1 MANLIDDGED
11 FSNNLASDIAPL
23 LALFGEQVTMQ
34 FLRAAE
40 ICEFIC
46 IYRRDPGKR
55 CINSA
60 RIMDIQQAMIEPC
73 LLKKSS
79 QQPHGVMQRLPCWL
93 DNALTFARH
102 WFKDAWEK
110 SNCYCDLESAN
121 GDGKLQ
127 APAAEPPVGHDEI
140 VIVRNRQHRSPNIS
154 LNSQMDR
161 HRWSLWICAV
171 IGIVLQGGVL
181 VFFGLI
187 TEYRTLKFEKDGQPV
202 EDYAMPLSITSTVF
216 LVCGMLACG
225 YVVEKGSEETVY
237 EIIDAREDT
246 HRRKYAMAM
255 IWLQN
260 QTTVS
265 EQRFSSAAIYHT
277 VERLQARISTR
288 AYSDHTE
295 NSPSSHGQ
303 SESQKPQIGLSRPA
317 EMDLDRL
324 TDNIESTDTSGKE
337 PPSNGQIGENH
348 HHQIRKGKVD
358 NTGPRN
364 KQKES
369 PPIQK
374 TRKGPGHRMKLFID
388 FGALI
393 SVLGI
398 GGQFTG
404 LRGMHWLASI
414 AQLSAS
420 IIIAFVRA
428 VIRRYLAQPAKHET
442 IQDPGFEMEWFIL
455 SLRNIEDAIW
465 LPKVPPRTQLL
476 DYIRGIFFREN
487 RKLAAPAKP
496 INEENTTWVI
506 LSGTTE
512 CLSWTNTESN
522 AQSEASA
529 DLESTEDKRNATD
542 PSKLRS
548 QDQKPQR
555 AYTKI
560 EDLSSAQGVLDLRRS
575 LGELGHWKGP
585 AYAEALKGLTGS
597 TAAFGLSKS

>member
-1 MANLIDDGED
+1 
-11 FSNNLASDIAPL
+11 
-23 LALFGEQVTMQ
+23 
-34 FLRAAE
+34 
-40 ICEFIC
+40 
-46 IYRRDPGKR
+46 
-55 CINSA
+55 
-60 RIMDIQQAMIEPC
+60 
-73 LLKKSS
+73 
-79 QQPHGVMQRLPCWL
+79 
-93 DNALTFARH
+93 
-102 WFKDAWEK
+102 
-110 SNCYCDLESAN
+110 
-121 GDGKLQ
+121 
-127 APAAEPPVGHDEI
+127 
-140 VIVRNRQHRSPNIS
+140 
-154 LNSQMDR
+154 
-161 HRWSLWICAV
+161 
-171 IGIVLQGGVL
+171 
-181 VFFGLI
+181 
-187 TEYRTLKFEKDGQPV
+187 
-202 EDYAMPLSITSTVF
+202 
-216 LVCGMLACG
+216 
-225 YVVEKGSEETVY
+225 
-237 EIIDAREDT
+237 
-246 HRRKYAMAM
+246 
-255 IWLQN
+255 
-260 QTTVS
+260 
-265 EQRFSSAAIYHT
+265 
-277 VERLQARISTR
+277 
-288 AYSDHTE
+288 
-295 NSPSSHGQ
+295 
-303 SESQKPQIGLSRPA
+303 
-317 EMDLDRL
+317 
-324 TDNIESTDTSGKE
+324 
-337 PPSNGQIGENH
+337 
-348 HHQIRKGKVD
+348 
-358 NTGPRN
+358 
-364 KQKES
+364 
-369 PPIQK
+369 
-374 TRKGPGHRMKLFID
+374 MKLFID

-585 AYAEALKGLTGS
+585 AYAEALVLSQAIEAIMETFAPYIEGVDGFNCCVWPVQVVGATKQAVAPEAHPRVEMS
-597 TAAFGLSKS
+597 AKTAMAQPEVGAHALISSILRFPCGYTHRVASAKMATLLLNFLPSIVVGYETREYDIDVSKFSAHLKTNYSEIWIGGYQTAWKEF

>member
-121 GDGKLQ
+121 GD
-127 APAAEPPVGHDEI
+127 
-140 VIVRNRQHRSPNIS
+140 
-154 LNSQMDR
+154 
-161 HRWSLWICAV
+161 
-171 IGIVLQGGVL
+171 
-181 VFFGLI
+181 
-187 TEYRTLKFEKDGQPV
+187 
-202 EDYAMPLSITSTVF
+202 
-216 LVCGMLACG
+216 
-225 YVVEKGSEETVY
+225 
-237 EIIDAREDT
+237 
-246 HRRKYAMAM
+246 
-255 IWLQN
+255 
-260 QTTVS
+260 
-265 EQRFSSAAIYHT
+265 
-277 VERLQARISTR
+277 
-288 AYSDHTE
+288 
-295 NSPSSHGQ
+295 
-303 SESQKPQIGLSRPA
+303 
-317 EMDLDRL
+317 
-324 TDNIESTDTSGKE
+324 
-337 PPSNGQIGENH
+337 
-348 HHQIRKGKVD
+348 
-358 NTGPRN
+358 
-364 KQKES
+364 
-369 PPIQK
+369 
-374 TRKGPGHRMKLFID
+374 
-388 FGALI
+388 
-393 SVLGI
+393 
-398 GGQFTG
+398 
-404 LRGMHWLASI
+404 
-414 AQLSAS
+414 
-420 IIIAFVRA
+420 
-428 VIRRYLAQPAKHET
+428 
-442 IQDPGFEMEWFIL
+442 DPGFEMEWFIL